1 MAMKTGMSIWN
12 SRDFFQNVIEDV
24 QIDTIT
30 QGRGIQWGPKDKVWD
45 LRNTGCSVVKWRRG
59 SLYRRLIRIW

>member
-12 SRDFFQNVIEDV
+12 SRDFFQNVIEDI

-30 QGRGIQWGPKDKVWD
+30 QGRGIEWGPKDKVWG
-45 LRNTGCSVVKWRRG
+45 LRNIDCSVVKWRRG
-59 SLYRRLIRIW
+59 SLYRRLMRRW